1 MKEISKLRGDI
12 EDVKQRCFVQQEHTM
27 PKQINM
33 ELLQCYKEI
42 DDLKNRENLQK
53 VYIQKLEDEKSSLV
67 TTIKILIE
75 ERNANESKDDKS
87 TNNLITT
94 TGNDNKNN
102 QTKKT
107 KKIRKENKIT
117 TIRINPKEPVARR
130 PM

>member
-1 MKEISKLRGDI
+1 MKEISKLRADI
-12 EDVKQRCFVQQEHTM
+12 EDVKQRCFVQQEHTI

-87 TNNLITT
+87 TNNLMTT
-94 TGNDNKNN
+94 TGNDDKNN